1 MIYTRLKAALLSAL
15 AALAG
20 LAACTGTG
28 TGTGTDAAPAA
39 RRWQPQPRTAWQ
51 WQLSGKVS
59 LAADVPVYDI
69 DGFDNTAATVAAL
82 HRRGRKAICYISVG
96 AWEDFR
102 SDAAAFPEKVLGRSN
117 GWDGERWL
125 DIRRTAIL
133 RPLMAKRFDMCR
145 TKGFD
150 AVEPD
155 NTDGYRNRTG
165 FKLTAADQLTFNRMI
180 AKLAHDRGMAV
191 GLKNDL
197 DQIPQLLGDFDFGV
211 NEQCAEFDECAR
223 LKPFIAAGKAV
234 FHVEYNLPPSRFCAQ
249 SGRLGLSSMEKR
261 LELGAWRAP
270 CPTAVAQN
278 S

>member
-1 MIYTRLKAALLSAL
+1 MIHTRLKAALLSAL

-20 LAACTGTG
+20 LAACTG

-69 DGFDNTAATVAAL
+69 DGSDSTAATVAAL

-197 DQIPQLLGDFDFGV
+197 DQIPQLLGDFDFAV

>member
-1 MIYTRLKAALLSAL
+1 
-15 AALAG
+15 
-20 LAACTGTG
+20 
-28 TGTGTDAAPAA
+28 
-39 RRWQPQPRTAWQ
+39 
-51 WQLSGKVS
+51 
-59 LAADVPVYDI
+59 
-69 DGFDNTAATVAAL
+69 
-82 HRRGRKAICYISVG
+82 
-96 AWEDFR
+96 
-102 SDAAAFPEKVLGRSN
+102 
-117 GWDGERWL
+117 
-125 DIRRTAIL
+125 
-133 RPLMAKRFDMCR
+133 MAKRFDMCR

-197 DQIPQLLGDFDFGV
+197 DQIPQLLGDFDFAV

>member
-1 MIYTRLKAALLSAL
+1 VIHTRLKAALLSAL
-15 AALAG
+15 AALA
-20 LAACTGTG
+20 AC

-69 DGFDNTAATVAAL
+69 DGFDNTAGTVAAL

-96 AWEDFR
+96 AWEDVR
-102 SDAAAFPEKVLGRSN
+102 PDAAAFPKKVLGRSN

-125 DIRRTAIL
+125 DIRRTAVL

-197 DQIPQLLGDFDFGV
+197 DQIPQLLGDFDF
-211 NEQCAEFDECAR
+211 
-223 LKPFIAAGKAV
+223 AAGKAV
-234 FHVEYNLPPSRFCAQ
+234 FHVEYNLPPSRFCDQ

-261 LELGAWRAP
+261 LELGARRAP
-270 CPTAVAQN
+270 CPTAVAQ
-278 S
+278 SS